1 MRVSPSTIQSYETT
15 ERIFSSW
22 CESTVRVAFPA
33 SEETACAFIDSMSSK
48 GLRMSTITRHM
59 SAIAWLHRRDGH
71 PCPTESKVVL
81 AKLAS
86 ARLLEDRIIARK
98 APLSP
103 NSIAEILRVMGTRT
117 LAAKRDAAIILLAFT
132 KALKRSNVSA
142 IQCQDISINGD
153 KVFLLGEQIPNGTHL
168 RPADKL
174 REWVSASGLTSGPV
188 FRRITRGDHLSDKPI
203 SDQAVSLIVKKR
215 AKDAGF
221 DVSDISSSSLRAGRI
236 KSALSSGASAKRIVK
251 LARLSDRSIVGLGS
265 YARKAAME
273 RSEG

>member
-15 ERIFSSW
+15 ERIFSAW
-22 CESTVRVAFPA
+22 CESSSRAAFPA

-86 ARLLEDRIIARK
+86 ARLLEDRPVVRK
-98 APLSP
+98 APLSA
-103 NSIAEILRVMGTRT
+103 NSIAEILLVIGSET
-117 LAAKRDAAIILLAFT
+117 LAAKRDAAIILLAFS
-132 KALKRSNVSA
+132 KAMKRSSVSS
-142 IQCQDISINGD
+142 IQCQDISIDGD
-153 KVFLLGEQIPNGTHL
+153 KVFLLGEQIPNGAHL
-168 RPADKL
+168 KPADKL
-174 REWVSASGLTSGPV
+174 REWVLASGLTSGPA
-188 FRRITRGDHLSDKPI
+188 FRRINRGDHLSDKPI

-221 DVSDISSSSLRAGRI
+221 DVSEISSSSLRAGRI
-236 KSALSSGASAKRIVK
+236 KSALTSGASAQRIVA
-251 LARLSDRSIVGLGS
+251 LAQLSDRSIVGLGS
-265 YARKAAME
+265 YARRAALE